1 VEQRSLEEHGRA
13 AVSVVIVG
21 ALGFPLSA
29 EALGIGPVSRKGRFG
44 QPCAGLQIPS
54 HHVGLR
60 KLRTNG
66 GIGLYQSNIDVFS
79 LASAPISLEFCR
91 LWTVTRCLRGVT
103 IRELSQGCQSTGAFL
118 AGRAIHCSAHLDIL
132 LDEL

>member
-1 VEQRSLEEHGRA
+1 MSLSLAPR
-13 AVSVVIVG
+13 
-21 ALGFPLSA
+21 LGFPLSA

-44 QPCAGLQIPS
+44 QLCAGLQISS

-103 IRELSQGCQSTGAFL
+103 IRELSQDANPPGHF
-118 AGRAIHCSAHLDIL
+118 
-132 LDEL
+132 

>member
-1 VEQRSLEEHGRA
+1 G
-13 AVSVVIVG
+13 AVSRRG
-21 ALGFPLSA
+21 AS
-29 EALGIGPVSRKGRFG
+29 GR
-44 QPCAGLQIPS
+44 PCAGLEIPS
-54 HHVGLR
+54 RDVGLG

-66 GIGLYQSNIDVFS
+66 GIELYQGNVDVFG
-79 LASAPISLEFCR
+79 LGSAPVSLGFCR